1 MARREDN
8 LKPIK
13 KGELSKEEAM
23 KRGSAGGKKSGEV
36 RAEKRLLK
44 DTIEMLLK
52 SKPTPEIVDQYAE
65 RFGFNPKDLQE
76 VITGG
81 LIQKAMCGDAKA
93 FEVLRDTA
101 GQKPIDKK
109 EITGADGEPL
119 TVKKVYITPEQQAE
133 VEKHIKGVIEGQ

>member
-8 LKPIK
+8 LKPIQ
-13 KGELSKEEAM
+13 KGQLSKEEAM
-23 KRGSAGGKKSGEV
+23 KRGSLGGKKSGQV

-44 DTIEMLLK
+44 DTIQMFFEAT
-52 SKPTPEIVDQYAE
+52 PTPEVIQQCAE
-65 RFGFNPKDLQE
+65 AFGFNPKDLQE

-101 GQKPIDKK
+101 GQKPINVT
-109 EITGADGEPL
+109 ELTGKDGEPL
-119 TVKKVYITPEQQAE
+119 TVKKVYVTPEQQKA
-133 VEKHIKGVIEGQ
+133 VEEHIKKAIE